1 MTPGKVENHSYK
13 RFYKQE
19 AHESENLKLLLSLMV
34 LQQIE
39 PEMKNVKFKAKVYS
53 FLGRTRLSG
62 PAAPASWGRPA
73 GHRASAPF
81 TPDPTAST
89 H

>member
-34 LQQIE
+34 LQIE
-39 PEMKNVKFKAKVYS
+39 PEMKNVKFKAKMYS
-53 FLGRTRLSG
+53 FLRKTRLSG
-62 PAAPASWGRPA
+62 PAAPA
-73 GHRASAPF
+73 
-81 TPDPTAST
+81 
-89 H
+89 